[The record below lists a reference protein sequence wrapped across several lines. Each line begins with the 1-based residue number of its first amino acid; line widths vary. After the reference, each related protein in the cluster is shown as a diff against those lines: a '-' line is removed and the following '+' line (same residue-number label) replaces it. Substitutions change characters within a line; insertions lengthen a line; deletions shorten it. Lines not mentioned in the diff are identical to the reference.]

1 MKLQSRLEQEEDA
14 KAALLARIQRLT
26 KLILVSTKST
36 QTTRFSQRPG
46 PRRRHSFGEEEV
58 QLHIY
63 IYIYNICIWHLF
75 VLNFFVNLDC
85 FQLAYL
91 PYKRRD
97 MIVENESS
105 EFTVPIE
112 GCETGEDSS
121 KEEKRNRK
129 PSLLNWFKLRVILKY
144 NSVE

>member
-1 MKLQSRLEQEEDA
+1 
-14 KAALLARIQRLT
+14 
-26 KLILVSTKST
+26 
-36 QTTRFSQRPG
+36 
-46 PRRRHSFGEEEV
+46 
-58 QLHIY
+58 
-63 IYIYNICIWHLF
+63 
-75 VLNFFVNLDC
+75 
-85 FQLAYL
+85 
-91 PYKRRD
+91 

-112 GCETGEDSS
+112 GCEAGEDSS